1 MKNLNKNFINKISQ
15 LTFFHYKNC
24 VYYRKIL
31 DRIGFKSLKNLS
43 LAELPFLPVRI
54 FKDYDLLSVKKNKI
68 VKVLLSSGTTGT
80 KQSSIFLDRKNS
92 INQIKTLQKIMF
104 GLLNQK
110 EKIPMLIVS
119 QNIQSLDRL
128 KFNAKIAAING
139 FSMFGRDHTYLLNSK
154 GDIDYKILNNFLK
167 KNKNKKFLIFGFTAD
182 IFNYLIN
189 NLNKRK
195 INNDFS
201 KAILLHGGGWK
212 KLEKIKISNSKFKF
226 KLTQKLNLS
235 KIVNYYGLIEQVG
248 SIFLECKCGYFNTT
262 DYSDILIRDK
272 NFNILGSGSKG
283 FLQIFSILPTS
294 YPGHNILTE
303 DVGEIIDDKNC
314 KCHPN
319 KKKFLVHGRFP
330 KAEPRGCGNV

>member
-1 MKNLNKNFINKISQ
+1 M
-15 LTFFHYKNC
+15 
-24 VYYRKIL
+24 
-31 DRIGFKSLKNLS
+31 
-43 LAELPFLPVRI
+43 PVRI

-92 INQIKTLQKIMF
+92 INQIKTLQKIMY
-104 GLLNQK
+104 GLLKQK
-110 EKIPMLIVS
+110 EKIPMLIIS
-119 QNIQSLDRL
+119 QNIRNLDRL

-139 FSMFGRDHTYLLNSK
+139 FSMFGKDHTYLINSK
-154 GDIDYKILNNFLK
+154 GHIDYKILNDFLK
-167 KNKNKKFLIFGFTAD
+167 KNKNKKFLIFGFTVD

-189 NLNKRK
+189 K
-195 INNDFS
+195 INKKKIKSDFS

-212 KLEKIKISNSKFKF
+212 KLEKHKISNSKFKF
-226 KLTQKLNLS
+226 KLTQKLNLKS
-235 KIVNYYGLIEQVG
+235 IVNYYGLIEQVG

-262 DYSDILIRDK
+262 EYSDILIRDR

-283 FLQIFSILPTS
+283 FLQILSTLPTS

-303 DVGEIIDDKNC
+303 DIGEIIMDKNC
-314 KCHPN
+314 NCNPS